1 MFKKNKNVKEQRFDT
16 MENQEVNN
24 SEKKYTEEQLAAGL
38 NTDDN
43 RAGSEGIE
51 DVLNTENE
59 VQLQQE
65 LNELKDK
72 YLRLA
77 AEFENYK
84 RRTTKER
91 IELIQTAGKDIIQS
105 LLEVLDDSERAEK
118 NLEASDDIA
127 QIKEGIQLV
136 FTKLRNTLQAR
147 GLKAMEAAEADFD
160 PEIHDAVSEIPT
172 DDTAKVGKIVDV
184 LVPGYYL
191 NDKIIRH
198 AKVVV
203 GK

>member
-1 MFKKNKNVKEQRFDT
+1 MKDNMEANNQ
-16 MENQEVNN
+16 ENQ
-24 SEKKYTEEQLAAGL
+24 YTEEQLAAAL
-38 NTDDN
+38 NTDEN
-43 RAGSEGIE
+43 IAGTEGLEDAVDADADEKLQIE
-51 DVLNTENE
+51 LAEA
-59 VQLQQE
+59 
-65 LNELKDK
+65 KDK

-84 RRTTKER
+84 RRTSKER
-91 IELIQTAGKDIIQS
+91 LELIQTAGKDIIQS

-118 NLEASDDIA
+118 NLETSEDLA

-136 FTKLRNTLQAR
+136 FNKLRNTLQAR
-147 GLKAMEAAEADFD
+147 GLKVMEANGADFD
-160 PEIHDAVSEIPT
+160 PEIHDAITEIPT
-172 DDTAKVGKIVDV
+172 GDEAMAGKVVDV
-184 LVPGYYL
+184 VVPGYYL